1 MFEIWRH
8 SASGDRYL
16 VAVRDGVVNVA
27 AGPLTPDQEP
37 RATLEQH
44 LNQHHNPRALL
55 DLRKFPEDYTYEY
68 TTDKQGRA
76 IPVTDQP
83 IP

>member
-8 SASGDRYL
+8 IASGARYL
-16 VAVRDGVVNVA
+16 VVVRGGVVNVA

-37 RATLEQH
+37 RATLERH
-44 LNQHHNPRALL
+44 LNQHHNPQALL
-55 DLRKFPEDYTYEY
+55 DLRKYPEDYVREY

-76 IPVTDQP
+76 VPVTDQP
-83 IP
+83 FP